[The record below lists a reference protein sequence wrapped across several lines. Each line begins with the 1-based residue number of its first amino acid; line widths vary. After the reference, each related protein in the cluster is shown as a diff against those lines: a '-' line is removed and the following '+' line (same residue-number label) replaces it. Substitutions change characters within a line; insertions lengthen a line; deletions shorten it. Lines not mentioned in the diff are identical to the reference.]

1 MVHECADFTEDQ
13 LTIRVWDL
21 GEVTLFKV
29 KRSTQMVKIFNAYA
43 SRKGVDPASLRFV
56 FYGEK
61 IANNV
66 TPSSFGLKDQDQIDC
81 LLEQIGC

>member
-43 SRKGVDPASLRFV
+43 SRKGVHPASLRFV
-56 FYGEK
+56 VDGDHIDYD
-61 IANNV
+61 A
-66 TPSSFGLKDQDQIDC
+66 TPSSLGLEDHDQIDSI
-81 LLEQIGC
+81 LEQRGC